1 MLTKLFSVGV
11 MLLLLT
17 NSLVMAQATTG
28 RSIDDHLLIKDAE
41 KNLGLEDEIEVIGTP
56 YFNEKFD
63 PGEIIFDKGMRN
75 VVPLRY
81 NIYKDWI
88 EYQQN
93 NQTYILDPDVR
104 IKSVKFD
111 ENTFVVEPYSSKG
124 KNRLG
129 YFKVLDSGKVTLLS
143 KQIVTYKEYQQAQ
156 ALQSSSSPPKYTR
169 AADQFYFK
177 VGPSQPAKV
186 DNIKSMIASFPDK
199 QDLLMDYAKK
209 EKISVRREDE
219 LRRLFAYYYSLQ

>member
-1 MLTKLFSVGV
+1 MLTKLLSVSV

-17 NSLVMAQATTG
+17 SSLVMAQATTG

-56 YFNEKFD
+56 YLHEKFE
-63 PGEIIFDKGMRN
+63 PGEIIFDKGTRN
-75 VVPLRY
+75 VVPIRY

-93 NQTYILDPDVR
+93 SQTYILDPDLR
-104 IKSVKFD
+104 IKSVKYD

-124 KNRLG
+124 KTRLG

-143 KQIVTYKEYQQAQ
+143 KQIVMYKEYQQAQ

-169 AADQFYFK
+169 TADQFYFK
-177 VGPSQPAKV
+177 VGPSQPEKV